1 MTLLEIIERALIN
14 LGEDTDADTV
24 EEYKDEYGIVGY
36 INHAYFAVVEN
47 DWKPYKTA
55 TVTLNADSM
64 LDFSDIPDL
73 REIVSIKSG
82 EVLPV
87 VEYGEASDKIKVY
100 TDASSDVDVKYYYSP
115 DALANDDDE
124 PVFPSQ
130 YHDAL
135 SDFAAYRI
143 LITGT
148 LTRQQRAQA
157 FYIDYAKKRGEIREA
172 ASKRLKIVHQN
183 KFHNRF

>member
-14 LGEDTDADTV
+14 LSEDTDADTV

-36 INHAYFAVVEN
+36 INQAYFAIVEN

-55 TVTLNADSM
+55 TVTLDADSM
-64 LDFSDIPDL
+64 LDFSDISDL
-73 REIVSIKSG
+73 REIISIKSG
-82 EVLPV
+82 EILPI
-87 VEYGEASDKIKVY
+87 VEYGEASDKIKVH
-100 TDASSDVDVKYYYSP
+100 TTPLSAVVVKYYHTTVP
-115 DALANDDDE
+115 LASDTDE
-124 PVFPSQ
+124 PVFPLQ

-135 SDFAAYRI
+135 SDFATYRI
-143 LITGT
+143 LITGS

-157 FYIDYAKKRGEIREA
+157 FYIDYAKKRGEVREA
-172 ASKRLKIVHQN
+172 ASKRLKIIHQN